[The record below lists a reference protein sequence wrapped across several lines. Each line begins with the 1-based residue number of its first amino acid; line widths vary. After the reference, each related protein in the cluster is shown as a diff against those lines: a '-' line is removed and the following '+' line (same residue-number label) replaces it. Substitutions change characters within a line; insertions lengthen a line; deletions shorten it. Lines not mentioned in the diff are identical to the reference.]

1 MRLHPELTI
10 RMRILLFGDGAW
22 AAGSLL
28 QLAADHNAIGVVI
41 RKSPSDRA
49 LEEAAKKVGLP
60 VFQPDNVNAPE
71 FVDKIAALSPDLSLS
86 ISYNQIL
93 KAPVLET
100 ARLGFVNFHA
110 GKLPFYRGRNVINW
124 AIINGETEIGL
135 TAHFVDDG
143 IDTGDIILQREF
155 PILWTDTYGDVL
167 NRIVDNLPG
176 FVVETVERIAGGHF
190 DTLQQSHLPGTYF
203 TGREDGDEWLNWS
216 DSSVN
221 LYNKVR
227 AITRPGPGARTL
239 LGDKVTLIWRAF
251 YNPAWPKYIAT
262 PGQVIG
268 RSDDGVLV
276 KTGDSLLLVQE
287 VQVSDRAC
295 EAPFW
300 RIGTRLGIDV
310 ASSMQTVLARLD
322 QLERQLLSRVEEKDA
337 ASAR

>member
-1 MRLHPELTI
+1 
-10 RMRILLFGDGAW
+10 MRILLFGDGAW

-28 QLAADHNAIGVVI
+28 QLAADHNPIGVVI
-41 RKSPSDRA
+41 RKSPSDHA

-60 VFQPDNVNAPE
+60 VFQPDNVNATE
-71 FVDKIAALSPDLSLS
+71 FVEKVAALSPDLSLS

-124 AIINGETEIGL
+124 AIINGEMEIGL

-143 IDTGDIILQREF
+143 IDTGDIILQRVF
-155 PILWTDTYGDVL
+155 PIPWTDTYGDVL
-167 NRIVDNLPG
+167 KRIVDNFPG
-176 FVVETVERIAGGHF
+176 FVVEAVERIASGCF
-190 DTLQQSHLPGTYF
+190 DRVQQSHLPGTYF
-203 TGREDGDEWLNWS
+203 AGREDGDEWLDWS

-239 LGDKVTLIWRAF
+239 LADKVTLIWRAF

-268 RSDDGVLV
+268 RSHDGVLV

-295 EAPFW
+295 ERPSW
-300 RIGTRLGIDV
+300 RIGTRLGIDL
-310 ASSMQTVLARLD
+310 ASSMRTVLARLD
-322 QLERQLLSRVEEKDA
+322 QLEQQLLSTREEKNA
-337 ASAR
+337 APAR